1 MKNYWKKFKIFWKE
15 LGNILTNFACPFLA
29 IVASLL
35 EVFGAPISWAQ
46 AVKKAEYYCWQACG
60 TKKELDK
67 IVDVVDEIVECDNN
81 DNN

>member
-35 EVFGAPISWAQ
+35 EVFGAPVSWAQ

-67 IVDVVDEIVECDNN
+67 IVDSLDNIVNKEEEYEN
-81 DNN
+81 